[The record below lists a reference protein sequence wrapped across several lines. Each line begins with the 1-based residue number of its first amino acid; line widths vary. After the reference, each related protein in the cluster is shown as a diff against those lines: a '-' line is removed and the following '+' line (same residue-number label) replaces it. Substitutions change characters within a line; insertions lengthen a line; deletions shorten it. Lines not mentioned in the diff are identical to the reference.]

1 MGYGHSDNR
10 KASVR
15 FSSSKTNGFM
25 SQGVREERLVTRV
38 TGFRLHMTSRIS
50 HCMYLHFFW
59 VCNNLRLQSICTK
72 IGSLNKCRLVVFVFP
87 HSLCDSNELW
97 HFHLNLN
104 LGCVCVYVCC
114 SVASVMSESL
124 RPYGQQTARLLCPQ
138 DFTGNTRM
146 GCCAFLQGIFLT
158 QGSNLLLLQADF
170 LPTEPAGK
178 PRS

>member
-1 MGYGHSDNR
+1 
-10 KASVR
+10 
-15 FSSSKTNGFM
+15 M

-59 VCNNLRLQSICTK
+59 VCNNLRLQNICTK

-104 LGCVCVYVCC
+104 LGCVCVCVLLSCFSYVW
-114 SVASVMSESL
+114 VFAAL
-124 RPYGQQTARLLCPQ
+124 WTADCQAPLSTRFHRQYQNGLLCFSPG
-138 DFTGNTRM
+138 D
-146 GCCAFLQGIFLT
+146 LPDPGI
-158 QGSNLLLLQADF
+158 
-170 LPTEPAGK
+170 EPASATSRFFTHWASWEA
-178 PRS
+178 PILANTYQANFCEL